1 VVLTLGTGGRLQAGY
16 LVNED
21 YKSFDLLKEII
32 PLLPGA
38 SSFIIPPPADAF
50 NN

>member
-1 VVLTLGTGGRLQAGY
+1 MVLTLGTGGRLQAGY

-21 YKSFDLLKEII
+21 WKSFDLLKDII
-32 PLLPGA
+32 PLQAGA
-38 SSFIIPPPADAF
+38 SSFIIPPPADVF